1 LQLSQ
6 SKSAVLA
13 EFAGKTQRTITV
25 LRSPTSA
32 WPLPALISAGVPA
45 ISTAPHRRRAP
56 SLGILLYLVSVALV
70 AGATI
75 GVFFGV
81 AFSLV
86 RQPANALIAE
96 RPVRGY
102 GSSDV
107 SLAEGGPPRGSG
119 VILSGT
125 KTTPAT
131 AKTAQPLGP
140 GLAPPI
146 TLPPQ
151 KAASRAPSDAAA
163 KTPAALHLPERQ
175 VAALIARGDVFLHAG
190 DITSARLFYER
201 AAEAGDGQAALQL
214 GATFDPNFLVG
225 ASLRNMIG
233 DSAKA
238 LFWYHRALGLG
249 ASQAEP
255 RLSRLE
261 TK

>member
-25 LRSPTSA
+25 LRSPASA
-32 WPLPALISAGVPA
+32 WPLPALISASVPA
-45 ISTAPHRRRAP
+45 ISTAPHRGRAP
-56 SLGILLYLVSVALV
+56 SIGILLYLVSVALV

-86 RQPANALIAE
+86 RQPANALTAE
-96 RPVRGY
+96 RPVRGH
-102 GSSDV
+102 GSTVV
-107 SLAEGGPPRGSG
+107 SVPQDGSPRGSG

-125 KTTPAT
+125 KTMPAT
-131 AKTAQPLGP
+131 AKTARPLGP
-140 GLAPPI
+140 GVAPAI
-146 TLPPQ
+146 TIPAQ
-151 KAASRAPSDAAA
+151 KAAARAPSDAGA
-163 KTPAALHLPERQ
+163 KISAALHLPERQ
-175 VAALIARGDVFLHAG
+175 VAALIARGDVFLRAG
-190 DITSARLFYER
+190 DIASARLFYER
-201 AAEAGDGQAALQL
+201 AAEAGDGQAALKL
-214 GATFDPNFLVG
+214 GATFDPNFFTNV
-225 ASLRNMIG
+225 ALRAMIG
-233 DSAKA
+233 DPAKA